1 MAWSSTGTRVL
12 VGKNT
17 SISVAAHYEMVGVV
31 CKVYATTTTTI
42 EEVRG
47 LTKEAAL
54 ALVDANTSCNKTAF
68 RTTHGLA
75 WAVVPMLEGTEKHAN
90 ARRSNE
96 ANGWTVT
103 ITTSETTGK
112 ANWSDY
118 GNA

>member
-1 MAWSSTGTRVL
+1 MAWSSIGTRFTVA
-12 VGKNT
+12 KNT
-17 SISVAAHYEMVGVV
+17 STSVAAHYEMVGIV

-54 ALVDANTSCNKTAF
+54 ALVDENTSCVKEAF
-68 RTTHGLA
+68 RTTHGAA
-75 WAVVPMLEGTEKHAN
+75 WAVVPMLEGTEKHAE
-90 ARRSNE
+90 ARRANE

-103 ITTSETTGK
+103 ITTSETKGE
-112 ANWSDY
+112 AAWSDY